1 MTETVPLIEA
11 KHVSRAFSDGNV
23 LAVDDVSLAI
33 GEGEFVSLV
42 GKSGSGKSTLLNLL
56 GGLDQPTSGV
66 ILCRGTPLDEWGD
79 LANFRSRELGFV
91 FQSFHL
97 VSVLTAEQNVQL
109 PLFESNLSAAG
120 RTARA
125 KELMELVG
133 MSHRCHHKASKLSGG
148 ERQRIAIARALACDP
163 SLILADEPTGN
174 LDTNTAGEIV
184 RLFQT
189 LHQEGKT
196 ILMVTHDP
204 SLAAVAERTL
214 TMRDGKMID
223 SEPSLR
229 S

>member
-1 MTETVPLIEA
+1 MTEAVPLIEA

-56 GGLDQPTSGV
+56 GGLDQPTSGA

-125 KELMELVG
+125 KELLELVG
-133 MSHRCHHKASKLSGG
+133 MSHRSNHKASKLSGG

-214 TMRDGKMID
+214 TMRDGKMIA
-223 SEPSLR
+223 SESTLR